1 MKTHPAGISILLTLC
16 LAKPSKDTELVDEV
30 LDVVESGLSS
40 SEDRRSRTFP
50 ALVHLTLSQTST
62 ETVSTTLTRTITNSC
77 VAGTFTECSDDTTTQ
92 PPADSGP
99 FPDAIVTLIN
109 GTIVN
114 ITEILPTRSLR
125 EGRSEEGI
133 LEEDLGMQSGRIS
146 WDEVEE
152 QESKRKPRL
161 IAVLGELMT
170 DTATATMRE
179 VATATETVTFNV
191 KLDHCTSAGFMFD
204 QPLCS

>member
-1 MKTHPAGISILLTLC
+1 MYMCTPITRTLSWWMKCLTWW
-16 LAKPSKDTELVDEV
+16 SQ
-30 LDVVESGLSS
+30 
-40 SEDRRSRTFP
+40 
-50 ALVHLTLSQTST
+50 ALVALRTGGAAHFQHWFISPFPRWSKQLFHGFIFISQTST

-77 VAGTFTECSDDTTTQ
+77 VAGTFTECSADTTTE
-92 PPADSGP
+92 PPVDSGP

-152 QESKRKPRL
+152 QESKRKPRQDYC
-161 IAVLGELMT
+161 V
-170 DTATATMRE
+170 
-179 VATATETVTFNV
+179 
-191 KLDHCTSAGFMFD
+191 S
-204 QPLCS
+204 